1 MTPVTLESINKLHPG
16 VRVLIALIPLI
27 IILLVFYFAF
37 SKPKYAQIKKL
48 KSEIKKLDSEIADAQ
63 KMVEQLPALKA
74 KLAMAEKEYE
84 QIKRQL
90 PEESEISSLLKM
102 VSDQGR
108 YSGLKINLWEPK
120 PKSNHP
126 SNIVYVIPVNVSM
139 NGSYHELGNFLSR
152 LTALD
157 RIVNI
162 SQIKLDSPTFG
173 AEEVSLKIQ
182 LVANTFS
189 AIPEPDAKGA
199 PGTAAK

>member
-1 MTPVTLESINKLHPG
+1 MPVSLESINKLHPG
-16 VRVLIALIPLI
+16 VRALIALIPFFI
-27 IILLVFYFAF
+27 IALVFYVAF
-37 SKPKYAQIKKL
+37 YNPKSTQIKKL
-48 KSEIKKLDSEIADAQ
+48 KTEIKKLDGDINDAQ
-63 KMVEQLPALKA
+63 EKVARLPMLREQLAR
-74 KLAMAEKEYE
+74 AEKEYE

-90 PEESEISSLLKM
+90 PEESEISTLLKM

-126 SNIVYVIPVNVSM
+126 SNIVYTIPVNVSM

-162 SQIKLDSPTFG
+162 SQITLSSPVFG
-173 AEEVSLKIQ
+173 TEDVSLTIQ

-189 AIPEPDAKGA
+189 AIAAANATNPQG
-199 PGTAAK
+199 AAK

>member
-1 MTPVTLESINKLHPG
+1 MPVSLESVNKLHPG
-16 VRVLIALIPLI
+16 VRVLIALIPFFI
-27 IILLVFYFAF
+27 IALVFYLAF
-37 SKPKYAQIKKL
+37 YKPKYAQIKKL
-48 KSEIKKLDSEIADAQ
+48 KAEIKKLDGEIADAQ
-63 KMVEQLPALKA
+63 EMVKKLPLLKEQLA
-74 KLAMAEKEYE
+74 KAEKEYE
-84 QIKRQL
+84 LIKRQL
-90 PEESEISSLLKM
+90 PEESEISSLLKT

-120 PKSNHP
+120 PKSNHS

-162 SQIKLDSPTFG
+162 SQIKLDSPTFR
-173 AEEVSLKIQ
+173 AEDVSLKIQ

-189 AIPEPDAKGA
+189 AIPEPEAKGT
-199 PGTAAK
+199 PGTVK